1 MKKIISI
8 LLVAAMLM
16 SVMLFAVSCDKGGAG
31 KNETTVADG
40 AGETEAPKSTKVEG
54 DLKAIYESVNE
65 KVNFSDYMDEV
76 ITKEEDSDEM
86 IMMWYGIVDMEAA
99 DHLTDYIISMP
110 TDYCNTYAV
119 FVFDTEV
126 TEEIE
131 TEVKAAVLENYTRLR
146 ASALQMYMPEEYA
159 KMSWA
164 CENEALTWRV
174 YDNAMALFITGDS
187 EPTEAFDAF
196 EAEALK

>member
-8 LLVAAMLM
+8 ILALAMVM
-16 SVMLFAVSCDKGGAG
+16 SVMLFAVSCDDKGEG
-31 KNETTVADG
+31 KGDETTVE
-40 AGETEAPKSTKVEG
+40 ETPKSKRVEG
-54 DLKAIYESVNE
+54 NLLEIYNKVNE
-65 KVNFSDYMDEV
+65 KVNFSDYMAEV
-76 ITKEEDSDEM
+76 IPMEEDSDEM
-86 IMMWYGIVDMEAA
+86 VMMWYGIVDMAAA
-99 DHLTDYIISMP
+99 DHLEDYLISMP

-126 TEEIE
+126 TEELE
-131 TEVKAAVLENYTRLR
+131 AEVKAAVLENYTRLR

-164 CENEALTWRV
+164 CENEDLTWRV
-174 YDNAMALFITGDS
+174 YENAMALFITGDS
-187 EPTEAFDAF
+187 EPVEAFEAF